1 MTIDCAQ
8 FEGLV
13 HELERSGT
21 PGFAMRREALA
32 HAESCDRCGVLLDK
46 VMALGFALDSLAVEE
61 SSDQAPMR
69 VEAAL
74 LAEFRRQ
81 HAEAVRP
88 ERNMRLTAAL
98 AMAAALVLV
107 LVGITAPRWVSH
119 PARIAGG
126 SVATTQPSQ
135 ESPSS
140 TEGAEVADNSALSES
155 EYTTNFVS
163 LPYADDPGT
172 LEGGTVVRVTLSRAA
187 LASFGVPVAGMNAT
201 DEIPADIALSED
213 GVPQAIR
220 LVADAD
226 LDQSNQFLGTKKD
239 LGRNS
244 Q

>member
-1 MTIDCAQ
+1 MAIDCAQ
-8 FEGLV
+8 FEDVV

-21 PGFAMRREALA
+21 AGFAMRREALA
-32 HAESCDRCGVLLDK
+32 HAESCDRCGALLDK

-61 SSDQAPMR
+61 SSDKAPMR
-69 VEAAL
+69 IEAAL

-81 HAEAVRP
+81 HAEAAPTRQSVRW
-88 ERNMRLTAAL
+88 TAAL
-98 AMAAALVLV
+98 AMAAALVLA
-107 LVGITAPRWVSH
+107 LGITAPYWMHRSTK
-119 PARIAGG
+119 IASG
-126 SVATTQPSQ
+126 SVATGQPTQ
-135 ESPSS
+135 ESPASS
-140 TEGAEVADNSALSES
+140 EGVEVAGNSALSDS
-155 EYTTNFVS
+155 EYATNFVS

-226 LDQSNQFLGTKKD
+226 LDQSNQMLGTEAD